1 MLSLFWAG
9 AVLSAYLGYKL
20 YDWWVPA
27 AVAGGV
33 VAGQFALFQMAA
45 GSWGPSA
52 QLLGYMP
59 HEPRDVLCHVRH
71 RPLARTKQASMEE
84 GRAMSALQLDGH
96 IVLVTGA
103 LGTLGSAMCKAIEAA
118 GGKAIRSDLA
128 ARGKVD
134 IALDVTKE
142 EDWKAARSRS
152 SRTHGRLDGLVNNAG
167 IGTPGDVEQT
177 PFSEWRRV
185 MAVNADGV
193 FLGCKYAMPLLAK
206 SKAPSIVNISSASG
220 IVGGA
225 NLAAYNASKGAV
237 RLLTKSVALSGAR
250 KRPPVRCN
258 SVHPAFIEGDMVD
271 AIVQHAARP
280 GQGRCQAE
288 AQIPIGRLGQPQEV
302 ADAVV
307 WLLSQASSFTTGS
320 EVLVDGGLIAG

>member
-1 MLSLFWAG
+1 M
-9 AVLSAYLGYKL
+9 
-20 YDWWVPA
+20 
-27 AVAGGV
+27 
-33 VAGQFALFQMAA
+33 
-45 GSWGPSA
+45 
-52 QLLGYMP
+52 QLK
-59 HEPRDVLCHVRH
+59 D
-71 RPLARTKQASMEE
+71 
-84 GRAMSALQLDGH
+84 H

-103 LGTLGSAMCKAIEAA
+103 LGTLGSAACEAIAAA
-118 GGKAIRSDLA
+118 GGTPIRSDLA
-128 ARGKVD
+128 GRGKLD
-134 IALDVTKE
+134 ISLDVTRE
-142 EDWKAARSRS
+142 PDWTEAMAQIAQ
-152 SRTHGRLDGLVNNAG
+152 THGRLDGLVNNAG

-177 PFSEWRRV
+177 TFADWRRV

-237 RLLTKSVALSGAR
+237 RLLTKSVALYGAR

-271 AIVQHAARP
+271 AIVRTRPDQNKARAKL
-280 GQGRCQAE
+280 Q
-288 AQIPIGRLGQPQEV
+288 AQIPVGRLGQPREV
-302 ADAVV
+302 ADTVV
-307 WLLSQASSFTTGS
+307 WLLSEASSFTTGS

>member
-1 MLSLFWAG
+1 M
-9 AVLSAYLGYKL
+9 
-20 YDWWVPA
+20 
-27 AVAGGV
+27 
-33 VAGQFALFQMAA
+33 
-45 GSWGPSA
+45 
-52 QLLGYMP
+52 QLQN
-59 HEPRDVLCHVRH
+59 
-71 RPLARTKQASMEE
+71 K
-84 GRAMSALQLDGH
+84 

-118 GGKAIRSDLA
+118 GGKAIGSDLA
-128 ARGKVD
+128 SRGKVD
-134 IALDVTKE
+134 VALDVTRE
-142 EDWKAARSRS
+142 EDWQAAIEDIERKY
-152 SRTHGRLDGLVNNAG
+152 GRLDGLVNNAG
-167 IGTPGDVEQT
+167 VGTPGDVEQT
-177 PFSEWRRV
+177 SFAEWRRV

-271 AIVQHAARP
+271 AMVNRRPDPTKAR
-280 GQGRCQAE
+280 AKLH
-288 AQIPIGRLGQPQEV
+288 AQIPVGRLGQPQEV
-302 ADAVV
+302 ANTVV
-307 WLLSQASSFTTGS
+307 WLLSDASSFTTGS